1 MNYIYGINAVTE
13 ALKARG
19 RAFQWV
25 GMAKER
31 HDIRLQR
38 MIEECRKLGVPV
50 RFLTRVELDRMAG
63 NAAHQGVVAVT
74 SAKQYSDLD
83 DVVGGKRGRYS
94 FVIVLDG
101 VEDPHNLGALLR
113 TADAAGADGVV
124 IPERRA
130 AAVTGTVTKA
140 SAGAS
145 EHLPIAKVTN
155 IARTVEEL
163 KERNIWTVGLD
174 ERGPQT
180 YDALDYNMD
189 CALVL
194 GAEGKGLHDLVKKKC
209 DFLVSIPMLGKVPS
223 LNVSVAGAVVMYE
236 IVRQRR
242 GQDRA
247 QQKEAVAGCEMKLR
261 SLRVCFLCILCAA
274 AVTAFSLDRE
284 AFTFT
289 KYDLDVRVE
298 PDLQRLGVRGT
309 ITLRNDSQAPQKIA
323 VLQISSSLD
332 WRSIRAGGKQLQ
344 FVSQS
349 YTSDIDHTGA
359 LSEAIVTLP
368 EAVPPKGTVDL
379 EIAYEGVIVL
389 DATRLTRID
398 TPESIANS
406 TDWDQISAKF
416 TAVRGAGYVAW
427 YPIATEAGESFGR
440 YKRIRYRWQVE
451 SARDRIHYASEGRGA
466 ER

>member
-1 MNYIYGINAVTE
+1 MHYIYGINAVSE

-19 RAFQWV
+19 RAFEWV

-38 MIEECRKLGVPV
+38 LIEDCRRLSVPV
-50 RFLTRVELDRMAG
+50 RFVPRTELDRMAG

-83 DVVGGKRGRYS
+83 DVVGAKRGQYS
-94 FVIVLDG
+94 LVLVLDG
-101 VEDPHNLGALLR
+101 VEDPHNLGAILR

-130 AAVTGTVTKA
+130 AGVTGTVTKA

-163 KERNIWTVGLD
+163 KDRNLWTVGLD
-174 ERGPQT
+174 EHSQQT

-223 LNVSVAGAVVMYE
+223 LNVSVAAAVVLYE

-242 GQDRA
+242 ASKGA
-247 QQKEAVAGCEMKLR
+247 
-261 SLRVCFLCILCAA
+261 SN
-274 AVTAFSLDRE
+274 
-284 AFTFT
+284 T
-289 KYDLDVRVE
+289 K
-298 PDLQRLGVRGT
+298 
-309 ITLRNDSQAPQKIA
+309 
-323 VLQISSSLD
+323 
-332 WRSIRAGGKQLQ
+332 
-344 FVSQS
+344 
-349 YTSDIDHTGA
+349 
-359 LSEAIVTLP
+359 
-368 EAVPPKGTVDL
+368 
-379 EIAYEGVIVL
+379 
-389 DATRLTRID
+389 
-398 TPESIANS
+398 
-406 TDWDQISAKF
+406 
-416 TAVRGAGYVAW
+416 
-427 YPIATEAGESFGR
+427 
-440 YKRIRYRWQVE
+440 
-451 SARDRIHYASEGRGA
+451 
-466 ER
+466 